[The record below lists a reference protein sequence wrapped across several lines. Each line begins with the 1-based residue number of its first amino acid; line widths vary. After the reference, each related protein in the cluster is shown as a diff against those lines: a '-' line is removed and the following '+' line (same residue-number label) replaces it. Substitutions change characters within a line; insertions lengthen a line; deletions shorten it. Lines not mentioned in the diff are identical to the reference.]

1 MAKSSVAYFVLVRGL
16 LQFGILAAVVYV
28 LLNVLMN
35 GSSLSTVR
43 WGIVIGFPLFG
54 LLWGLL
60 IWWYEQKRKP
70 KSSGR

>member
-60 IWWYEQKRKP
+60 IWWYEQKRKS
-70 KSSGR
+70 KGT

>member
-1 MAKSSVAYFVLVRGL
+1 MTKASLSYFVLVRGL

-35 GSSLSTVR
+35 GSSLSTVK
-43 WGIVIGFPLFG
+43 WGIVIGFPVFG

-60 IWWYEQKRKP
+60 IWWYEQKRKS
-70 KSSGR
+70 KGA

>member
-70 KSSGR
+70 KEK